1 VTVWCCPDHAADRQ
15 AVAASVNRVRCPLCL
30 TPDTRVVDSRTAEE
44 GATIRRRRSCQ
55 ACGHRFT
62 TYERLEEVPLM
73 VVKRSGGREPFD
85 RVKII
90 GGVQLAAKGR
100 PVTSEQLESLA
111 ADVEDSV
118 RLEGAEVP
126 SELIGAAVLRGLRL
140 LDEVAYLRF
149 ASVHKSFDD
158 AEDFER
164 EARLLNAP
172 TSVPAEPRP
181 EPTEGART

>member
-1 VTVWCCPDHAADRQ
+1 VPPSTSAIVWCCREHAVGRRPR
-15 AVAASVNRVRCPLCL
+15 AASVGTVRCPLCL

-62 TYERLEEVPLM
+62 TYERLEEVPLT
-73 VVKRSGGREPFD
+73 VIKRSGRREPFD
-85 RVKII
+85 RAKIVV
-90 GGVQLAAKGR
+90 GVQLAAKGR
-100 PVTSEQLESLA
+100 PVSSEQIEALA
-111 ADVEDSV
+111 ADVEDAV
-118 RLEGAEVP
+118 RMEGAEVS
-126 SELIGAAVLRGLRL
+126 SELIGARVLRGLRR

-164 EARLLNAP
+164 EARLLATLDP
-172 TSVPAEPRP
+172 PS
-181 EPTEGART
+181 